1 MLFFT
6 ERSVETLLKLFPNN
20 CKKDTMKKFIWYA
33 VLGLIAVVFVGTAVF
48 LYNKSQ
54 EKPVTYT
61 SDAAFKTTIVKKTV
75 AVGKVIPRREVEIKS
90 QVSGVVEK
98 LYVTAGQ
105 NVNKG
110 DIIAKITLAPNMVM
124 LNQAESQ
131 LETAKLNLQNATV
144 EFERQKKLFA
154 EKLISAS
161 EYNKFLL
168 NYDLQK
174 EAVTSAENNLLLM
187 KSGATKKSDKVSNM
201 IPATVTGMVLDL
213 PFKEGAFIV
222 ETSSFG
228 AGTTI
233 ATLADMNDMI
243 FEGMVDESEVGKIR
257 EGMELVLDVGA
268 LEGEPFTATLEYISP
283 KGVTDQGTIK
293 FQIRA
298 AVKLS
303 DKLFLRSNYSANADI
318 VLDKKENV
326 VAINEGNLIVE
337 EKAQFVEIETG
348 PQQFEKRAVKV
359 GLSDGINIEITEGL
373 KDGDKIKQR

>member
-1 MLFFT
+1 
-6 ERSVETLLKLFPNN
+6 
-20 CKKDTMKKFIWYA
+20 MKKLIGYA
-33 VLGLIAVVFVGTAVF
+33 VLVLIAVVFIGTAVF

-61 SDAAFKTTIVKKTV
+61 SDEVFRTTIVKKTV

-90 QVSGVVEK
+90 QVSGVVEQ
-98 LYVTAGQ
+98 LYVVAGQ
-105 NVNKG
+105 TVNKG

-131 LETAKLNLQNATV
+131 LETAKINLQNATV

-154 EKLISAS
+154 DKLISAS

-201 IPATVTGMVLDL
+201 IPATVTGMILDL
-213 PFKEGAFIV
+213 PYKEGAFIV

-228 AGTTI
+228 AGTTV

-268 LEGEPFTATLEYISP
+268 LEGEPFTAVLEYISP
-283 KGVTDQGTIK
+283 KGITDQGTIK

-318 VLDKKENV
+318 VLDKRENV
-326 VAINEGNLIVE
+326 VAVNEGNLIVE
-337 EKAQFVEIETG
+337 EKANYVELEVA
-348 PQQFEKRAVKV
+348 PQKFEKREVKT
-359 GLSDGINIEITEGL
+359 GISDGIN
-373 KDGDKIKQR
+373 R